1 MKNQIVDL
9 VRRTSRARFV
19 HVLVLTRV
27 AIGALLLSGCVSAT
41 QYEQAVSAA
50 DVEKEGHRRAEVAR
64 VEIETKL
71 KQLAAEHAALEKR
84 LAAHEES
91 MSAAEMSVTTTS
103 KERDEQADLVT
114 QLRAELER
122 VGAHLQAYS
131 ADKDTLGEEKVALEI
146 ELSQTKEEILR
157 LRADLLDAQPALAG
171 ADAPLVDESSEKK
184 DAPEVDSEDRAK
196 TDDAKSDDADAAP
209 SEAAPTEAAP
219 TEAAS
224 EDESADA
231 ASE

>member
-64 VEIETKL
+64 TETETKL

-84 LAAHEES
+84 LAAHEQS
-91 MSAAEMSVTTTS
+91 MSAAELSVTTTS
-103 KERDEQADLVT
+103 KERDEQAELVT

-131 ADKDTLGEEKVALEI
+131 SDKDALGEEKVALEI

-171 ADAPLVDESSEKK
+171 AGAPLVDESNEKK
-184 DAPEVDSEDRAK
+184 DAPEADSEAQAK
-196 TDDAKSDDADAAP
+196 TDDAKSDEAAAPEADASSEAAAP
-209 SEAAPTEAAP
+209 SDDTASDDT
-219 TEAAS
+219 AS
-224 EDESADA
+224 E
-231 ASE
+231 